1 LNRVVNKLDSS
12 INSQSEGPSDG
23 RNGGRSTK
31 QRILLAAEQVF
42 ATKGFGGA
50 STRDIASLAGV
61 NISSLHYHW
70 ETKERLYT
78 GVFEHVYER
87 MMEISRSSMALASP
101 AVPESGRFF
110 REEAV
115 RRLYDFFLENPNV
128 PRLLL
133 RRIVEDE
140 DFGGEI
146 ERDVLGPSW
155 RVLAGWVQ
163 DLTGQRIG
171 DLDAKILMLTMQSVL
186 LLFVVDSR
194 QYRHILGGS
203 VRDAEI
209 GPRVRDHLIRL
220 SAALVVAQVKAGPSA
235 L

>member
-1 LNRVVNKLDSS
+1 MKKPDSAA
-12 INSQSEGPSDG
+12 NSHPGGPSAG
-23 RNGGRSTK
+23 PNEALPTK
-31 QRILLAAEQVF
+31 ERILLAAEQVF
-42 ATKGFGGA
+42 ATKGYGGA

-87 MMEISRSSMALASP
+87 MMEISRASIALASP
-101 AVPESGRFF
+101 DVPASGRLF

-115 RRLYDFFLENPNV
+115 RRLYDFFLANPNV

-140 DFGGEI
+140 EFGGEI

-155 RVLAGWVQ
+155 RVFAGWVQ
-163 DLTGQRIG
+163 DLTGQKIG

-203 VRDAEI
+203 VRDPVI
-209 GPRVRDHLIRL
+209 GTRVRDHLIRL
-220 SAALVVAQVKAGPSA
+220 SAALVVAQVKSGASPVG
-235 L
+235 